1 MSKAATISSVY
12 TKLIMQP
19 DKNILKTKS
28 NQTNTL
34 NNLFDPDVELVRK
47 LNYFDPNDEIGHSLF
62 SMKSNFVP
70 PLKPVAEKF
79 KLPSIITGN
88 FDKNSL
94 NSQMVEYK
102 NNLYKRNESLKRL
115 EHLANENTLESEKND
130 LMDNIENLKRDRQNI
145 VQNILNY
152 QDQIKECNVQIEFL
166 QNFDKFSEALFPAS
180 NNKNL
185 EIVKSLKRKNT
196 NDDKTFLMA
205 ISRIKRDSND
215 REATINNMI
224 LYLEKYRNEKLKLSK
239 KLNDK
244 NKEIKLVGTK
254 LKEIKNKLMLHYHT
268 LLREGLDTRQEGL
281 VWLIKAIWNLNED
294 VIMSYLPNY
303 LDEKAIDYIFN
314 AARKERN
321 LQNTRNK
328 IEEQRLRLREFHAK
342 KRVKFSIFK
351 TGIVNNFLPQEKNIL
366 DKIQFKQQHD
376 PYANNP
382 KDDTEFNVKK
392 IQDLF
397 SKNEIVH
404 EELKRLMN
412 NLKDIESEAENQ
424 KRQIAQ
430 DKKDEVNRIGREFL
444 LNDYKKRY
452 GMNMKT
458 VISAISGEDNSNS
471 ELFRLEKEEKVF
483 YFSPIGIQR

>member
-1 MSKAATISSVY
+1 
-12 TKLIMQP
+12 
-19 DKNILKTKS
+19 
-28 NQTNTL
+28 L

-351 TGIVNNFLPQEKNIL
+351 TGIVNNFLP
-366 DKIQFKQQHD
+366 
-376 PYANNP
+376 
-382 KDDTEFNVKK
+382 
-392 IQDLF
+392 
-397 SKNEIVH
+397 
-404 EELKRLMN
+404 
-412 NLKDIESEAENQ
+412 
-424 KRQIAQ
+424 
-430 DKKDEVNRIGREFL
+430 
-444 LNDYKKRY
+444 
-452 GMNMKT
+452 
-458 VISAISGEDNSNS
+458 
-471 ELFRLEKEEKVF
+471 
-483 YFSPIGIQR
+483 